1 MRPVIFLF
9 LLSATHVSAATA
21 HDKPNVV
28 VFFMDDMGYGDCRAY
43 NPESKVAL
51 PNIESLAAQGLRF
64 TDAHSP
70 SAVCAPSRYS
80 VMTGNYPWRGR
91 LENGTWMFHQRSQ
104 ILDGQTTLGQLMR
117 GAGYE
122 TAFLGKVHLG
132 GTVFSATTK
141 KPVSWKYDYR
151 DIDFSRKWK
160 DGPSDLG
167 FDFSYS
173 LPQGIQGPPYIAFR
187 DGLLDGNP
195 DDLIEW
201 EPGSYGTSVI
211 PTKGFGFKQWDSST
225 AGPTSY
231 S

>member
-1 MRPVIFLF
+1 
-9 LLSATHVSAATA
+9 
-21 HDKPNVV
+21 
-28 VFFMDDMGYGDCRAY
+28 
-43 NPESKVAL
+43 
-51 PNIESLAAQGLRF
+51 
-64 TDAHSP
+64 
-70 SAVCAPSRYS
+70 
-80 VMTGNYPWRGR
+80 MTGNYPWRGR

-104 ILDGQTTLGQLMR
+104 ILDGQTTLGQLMQN
-117 GAGYE
+117 AGYR

-132 GTVFSATTK
+132 GTVFSATTN

-187 DGLLDGNP
+187 NGMLDGAILTTLLNGNLARMEFCDP
-195 DDLIEW
+195 DKRFWFETVGLIHSR
-201 EPGSYGTSVI
+201 PR
-211 PTKGFGFKQWDSST
+211 
-225 AGPTSY
+225 SY